1 MGMPLRISETL
12 VREAKKS
19 AELQERSVTAQ
30 IEHWAKIGMAV
41 EAAVSLGATT
51 ALKAT
56 AGRLDKLVPDATM
69 RKQLKAALVGI
80 VQSADRQAADRI
92 VRAAGKPV
100 YEADR
105 SHPGF
110 LIRIDPDGKRT
121 RGRMQGKR
129 FVPESEVKTAA

>member
-12 VREAKKS
+12 VREAKK
-19 AELQERSVTAQ
+19 AAQLQERSVAAQ

-41 EAAVSLGATT
+41 EAALSLSATT

-56 AGRLDKLVPDATM
+56 GGRLKELVPEAAI
-69 RKQLKAALVGI
+69 RKQLKAALVEI
-80 VQSADRQAADRI
+80 VQSANREAADRI
-92 VRAAGKPV
+92 VHAAGKPV

-110 LIRIDPDGKRT
+110 VVRIDPDGTRT

-129 FVPESEVKTAA
+129 FCGPWGSDSTR